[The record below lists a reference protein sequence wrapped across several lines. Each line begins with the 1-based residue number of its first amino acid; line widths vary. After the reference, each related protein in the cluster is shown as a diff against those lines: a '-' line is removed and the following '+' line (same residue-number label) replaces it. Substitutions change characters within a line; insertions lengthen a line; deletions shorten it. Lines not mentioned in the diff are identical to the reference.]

1 MKKIISIFAFIALAT
16 TSVFAIDVKDVK
28 TTADVITFVKETPA
42 VTVEDFAT
50 IKAVVKDYK
59 YLSDAEFNKQ
69 MTVLMLGL
77 GKTDAVYQEM
87 FKAYVF
93 DLAKASNKEACKIIA
108 NELKVLVASVNED
121 DAAQVK
127 WLNRLR
133 LYYAVYSELY

>member
-1 MKKIISIFAFIALAT
+1 MKKIISIFAFIALAA

-28 TTADVITFVKETPA
+28 TTADVITFVKETPVVSA
-42 VTVEDFAT
+42 EEFAT
-50 IKAVVKDYK
+50 IKAAVKDYK

-69 MTVLMLGL
+69 MTVVMLGL

-93 DLAKASNKEACKIIA
+93 DLAKTSNKEACQIIA

>member
-1 MKKIISIFAFIALAT
+1 MKKIISIFAFITLAA

-28 TTADVITFVKETPA
+28 TTADAITFVKETPS

-50 IKAVVKDYK
+50 IKAAVKAYK
-59 YLSDAEFNKQ
+59 HLSDVEFNKQ
-69 MTVLMLGL
+69 MTVAMLGL

-93 DLAKASNKEACKIIA
+93 DLSKTSNKEACKIIA